1 MIRYLQ
7 FRCFNIE
14 KFCEQPHDNS
24 NCCKLV
30 TVDDPHNHYR
40 ENCWY
45 PHAEISGIK
54 FSEDGR
60 LWFEHDD
67 YRPLIVPIP
76 GDWRSYILKE
86 IYPEETAETYITTV
100 AALVKQHEEAEHDKL
115 QRQQEAEE
123 KAEYE
128 VHHGVRRRIK

>member
-7 FRCFNIE
+7 FRCSVIE

-30 TVDDPHNHYR
+30 IVDDPNGHYR

-54 FSEDGR
+54 FSESGKI
-60 LWFEHDD
+60 WFHHDD
-67 YRPLIVPIP
+67 YEPSVIPIP
-76 GDWRSYILKE
+76 GDWRSYILKDV
-86 IYPEETAETYITTV
+86 YPEETAKNYVTL
-100 AALVKQHEEAEHDKL
+100 AAVIARQNEEREAKEREEFEFKNGERVKI
-115 QRQQEAEE
+115 E
-123 KAEYE
+123 K
-128 VHHGVRRRIK
+128 